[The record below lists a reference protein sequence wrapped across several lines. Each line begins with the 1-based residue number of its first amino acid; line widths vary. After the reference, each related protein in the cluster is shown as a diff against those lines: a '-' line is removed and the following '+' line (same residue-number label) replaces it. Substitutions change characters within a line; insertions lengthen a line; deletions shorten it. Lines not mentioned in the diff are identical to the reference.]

1 MACTITRNPIDL
13 KIFITILLM
22 NITLNSMAQ
31 YKVLTFD
38 ESIKY
43 KKNID
48 IDSPLSEI
56 EFNKARVY
64 EVSKDKFLVMP
75 NGIFSNHLLLNDLT
89 LIADFSEKK
98 YFPDGDEVEKLW
110 YASKDADTTIPFKV
124 YYEKLSGELAK
135 IADNTTFQNPDS
147 LYEILKKKRK
157 QKIFSKHFLFLLGDY
172 LMKAT
177 KNTNLKIALVQR
189 YIYLNPI
196 YSIVLID
203 TSNHSFYDYE
213 NDVYGKWGY
222 FGTEFILK
230 SIGRFTF
237 KNPEMWNCKVVHI
250 YE

>member
-1 MACTITRNPIDL
+1 M
-13 KIFITILLM
+13 K
-22 NITLNSMAQ
+22 ITLNAMAQ

-48 IDSPLSEI
+48 IGSPLSEI

-64 EVSKDKFLVMP
+64 EVSKGKFLVMP

-89 LIADFSEKK
+89 LIADFSAKK
-98 YFPDGDEVEKLW
+98 YFPDADEVEKLW
-110 YASKDADTTIPFKV
+110 YPSKDADTTVAFKV

-135 IADNTTFQNPDS
+135 IADSTTFQNPDS

-157 QKIFSKHFLFLLGDY
+157 QKVFSKHFLFVLGDY

-196 YSIVLID
+196 YSIVLVD
-203 TSNHSFYDYE
+203 TRDYSFYDYE
-213 NDVYGKWGY
+213 NKVYGKWGY
-222 FGTEFILK
+222 VGTEYILQ
-230 SIGRFTF
+230 SIERFRF
-237 KNPEMWNCKVVHI
+237 GVLEMWNCKLVHI